1 MAHRVAIQYL
11 VVGDPAPGPVLAPVE
26 LTLTVEQISVREL
39 IGRAVTEQIHAL
51 ARQHQANA
59 KVIQMALARH
69 YLTAKD
75 VEVQAAEGRIRLAR
89 PQKLG
94 AAPPAL
100 NPEQEI
106 AKALDGFEKRAFRV
120 VVDGV
125 MLGSLDDRVALGQD
139 AKVFFLR
146 LMPLVGG

>member
-1 MAHRVAIQYL
+1 MAHSVAIQYL

-39 IGRAVTEQIHAL
+39 IGRAVTEQIQTL
-51 ARQHQANA
+51 ARQHQANT

-75 VEVQAAEGRIRLAR
+75 VEVQAEEGRIRLAR
-89 PQKLG
+89 PPKRG
-94 AAPPAL
+94 HAPPL
-100 NPEQEI
+100 QTEQEI

-146 LMPLVGG
+146 LIPLVAG